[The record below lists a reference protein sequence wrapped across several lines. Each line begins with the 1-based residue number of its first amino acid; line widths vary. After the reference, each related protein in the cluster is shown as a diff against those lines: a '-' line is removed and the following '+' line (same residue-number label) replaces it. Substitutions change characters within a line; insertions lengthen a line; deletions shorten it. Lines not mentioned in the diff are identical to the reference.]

1 MTNIEFQVPSVYKV
15 MLFGLKLNIIATIF
29 LVVEEGLQTFWLSS
43 HLRCPLNLLEIFS
56 RKLFWGA
63 MRPFLAAARCI
74 TDITDITLTRP
85 TRGYDTTPPSCTEP
99 QNNKPAT
106 AFILCNKNRIHQEK
120 YKFNQWKWKTTHTL
134 GLFLNKVDK
143 VLYWI
148 SCRR

>member
-1 MTNIEFQVPSVYKV
+1 MVSVPSNNIYHFCLWYSQWNEWFFYFSWHGLPLWQWQWKWWYQKVFYMTNIEFLVPLVYKV

-29 LVVEEGLQTFWLSS
+29 LVVEEGLQSFWLSS

-85 TRGYDTTPPSCTEP
+85 NRGYHTTPPSHWTS
-99 QNNKPAT
+99 K
-106 AFILCNKNRIHQEK
+106 
-120 YKFNQWKWKTTHTL
+120 
-134 GLFLNKVDK
+134 
-143 VLYWI
+143 
-148 SCRR
+148 